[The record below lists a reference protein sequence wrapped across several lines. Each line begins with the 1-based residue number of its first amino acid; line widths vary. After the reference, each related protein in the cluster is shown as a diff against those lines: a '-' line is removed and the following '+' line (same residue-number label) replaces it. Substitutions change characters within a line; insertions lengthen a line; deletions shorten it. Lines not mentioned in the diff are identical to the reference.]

1 LSQLFFFCELTTD
14 FEIGKII
21 DLLDMNKST
30 GPNSIPIFILKI
42 MKPFFSF
49 WLSKIINLSI
59 EKSIFPDL
67 LKMAKI
73 TPLHKK
79 DSKLNH
85 LNYRPISLLSALSK
99 IFEKVLYVRM
109 YNFITNNNLFYG
121 RQYGF
126 RHKHSTNHALISL
139 TENIKSH
146 LDKKNIVCGIFIDL
160 EKAFDTV
167 NHAILSDKLYQYGF
181 RGDFNSLMKSY
192 LFNRK
197 QFVSINGFD
206 SKIKTIT
213 CGVPQG
219 SSLGPLLFLI
229 YINDFRHCLINSY
242 SGHFADDTYIMYA
255 NKNIKSIETVINYE
269 LKLAIKWMNLNK
281 LSLNVDKTN
290 LILFHSKYK
299 KLDLKKFSIK
309 LNGKKLLPVD
319 FVKYLGMY
327 IDKHLSWDYHISQL
341 AKKLSRSNGILS
353 KLRYNT
359 PINVRIQVYYAIFYS
374 YLNYGCNMWG
384 LTFEANLN
392 IIRILQKKCLRII
405 TFSDF
410 NSHTN
415 QLFLDHEIL
424 KLDEIIKLNQLKLI
438 YDYKN
443 NLLPGDIQ
451 SLFNLERNI
460 HSYETSGIS
469 KDLLYIPS
477 IQSSNYGNKSLKFQG
492 PYLWNK
498 TVKAYPNLNDVNS
511 SYRFKHFI
519 KSIFLTS
526 YK

>member
-1 LSQLFFFCELTTD
+1 
-14 FEIGKII
+14 
-21 DLLDMNKST
+21 
-30 GPNSIPIFILKI
+30 
-42 MKPFFSF
+42 
-49 WLSKIINLSI
+49 
-59 EKSIFPDL
+59 
-67 LKMAKI
+67 MAKI

-79 DSKLNH
+79 DSKLDH

-126 RHKHSTNHALISL
+126 RHKYSTNHALISL
-139 TENIKSH
+139 TEHIKSN
-146 LDKKNIVCGIFIDL
+146 LDQKNIVCGIFIDL

-167 NHAILSDKLYQYGF
+167 NHSILCDKLYQYGF
-181 RGDFNSLMKSY
+181 RGEFNSLIKSY
-192 LFNRK
+192 LYNRK

-206 SKIKTIT
+206 SKIKTVT

-229 YINDFRHCLINSY
+229 YINDFRYCLNNSY

-269 LKLAIKWMNLNK
+269 LKLATKWMNLNK
-281 LSLNVDKTN
+281 LSLNVNKTQ

-299 KLDLKKFSIK
+299 KLDLKNCSIK
-309 LNGKKLLPVD
+309 LSGKKLLPLD
-319 FVKYLGMY
+319 YVKYLGIY
-327 IDKHLSWDYHISQL
+327 LDKHLSWDYHISQL
-341 AKKLSRSNGILS
+341 SKKLSRSNGILS
-353 KLRYNT
+353 KLRHNA
-359 PINVRIQVYYAIFYS
+359 PLNIRLQVYYAIFYS
-374 YLNYGCNMWG
+374 YLSYGCAMWG
-384 LTFEANLN
+384 LSSESNLN
-392 IIRILQKKCLRII
+392 IIRILQKKCMRII

-415 QLFLDHEIL
+415 QLFLNNEIL
-424 KLDEIIKLNQLKLI
+424 KIDEIIKLNQLKLI

-460 HSYETSGIS
+460 HSYETSGVS
-469 KDLLYIPS
+469 KDFLHFPS
-477 IQSSNYGNKSLKFQG
+477 IQSYNYGNKSLKFQG
-492 PYLWNK
+492 PFLWNK
-498 TVKAYPNLNDVNS
+498 TVKQYPKLNDIKS
-511 SYRFKHFI
+511 TYRFKHFL

-526 YK
+526 YQ